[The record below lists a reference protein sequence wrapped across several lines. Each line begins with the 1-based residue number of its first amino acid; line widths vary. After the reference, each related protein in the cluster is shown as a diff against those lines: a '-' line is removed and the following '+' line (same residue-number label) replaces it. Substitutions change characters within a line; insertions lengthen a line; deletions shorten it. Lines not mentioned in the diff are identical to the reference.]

1 MASEKKKKNNK
12 LVTLANILQ
21 INIPGHTYIP
31 SLLAKAQTELRY
43 QSTKSILKIL

>member
-1 MASEKKKKNNK
+1 MKKNQYASY
-12 LVTLANILQ
+12 T
-21 INIPGHTYIP
+21 NIPGHTHIP